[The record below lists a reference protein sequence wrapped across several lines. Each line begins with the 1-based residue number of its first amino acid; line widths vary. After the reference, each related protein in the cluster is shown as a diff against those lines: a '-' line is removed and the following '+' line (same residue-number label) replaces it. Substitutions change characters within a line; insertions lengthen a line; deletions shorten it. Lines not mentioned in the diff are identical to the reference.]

1 VLAEGMSGGC
11 DPRVGSFAAGGVY
24 MPSRVAELGSI
35 VGEHLKSIGLIQG
48 PELSPEQRALIEEKR
63 AAYAALDSKKN
74 SDEPV
79 APRDELSGDLF
90 PEPRVREEPR
100 SEDVAVTG
108 DGGASFPPSA
118 TMCHKC
124 SAKAVVIMDGWATR
138 LNCGYRKCG

>member
-63 AAYAALDSKKN
+63 AAYAALESKKN

-79 APRDELSGDLF
+79 APRDEHSGELF
-90 PEPRVREEPR
+90 PEPRVHAPPRE
-100 SEDVAVTG
+100 EDVAVTG
-108 DGGASFPPSA
+108 AGGAAFPSSA
-118 TMCHKC
+118 PMCHTCLYKQHR
-124 SAKAVVIMDGWATR
+124 SLAR
-138 LNCGYRKCG
+138 